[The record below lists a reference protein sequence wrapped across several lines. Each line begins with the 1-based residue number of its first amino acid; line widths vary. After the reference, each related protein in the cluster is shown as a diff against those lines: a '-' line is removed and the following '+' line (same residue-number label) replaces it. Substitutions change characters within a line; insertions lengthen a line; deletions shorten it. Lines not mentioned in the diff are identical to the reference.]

1 MVYRARSGSLIALSL
16 LLLSCSG
23 ASTNPCS
30 LVTSLEAEQ
39 ALGEPV
45 EEAAQLDAKTCVI
58 HARGTKGNAVTIQVT
73 DATGMEQRAWF
84 NKERLRRDSRL
95 ISGLGEGAIRIDAP
109 FLSRLTF
116 LHKDVL
122 VTVIV
127 ASTKG
132 HALHESATVLARSVA
147 AHSGASTAVGLT
159 PPSTHASLDPSPD
172 RTPPHTDRNLRP
184 APVTSTQS
192 LPTSGGPQAGPKKS
206 EPIDPTSLIGT
217 WQTRAAKNTAHYDM
231 LLTIRPSLEW
241 SLSSMMQFDGVLNAE
256 AGLWSLERANTFRG
270 LGWKGTYRKATP
282 KSFSST
288 GSIQATWARL
298 EDDQDP
304 KHIPVELWKQRR
316 EATSVPV
323 FQLKSV
329 DPDLVGQW
337 EASGT
342 YAGGKALFVWSI
354 KPSAASDL
362 LIVETLRGT
371 VKTKDGIPQLRPHQK
386 HPNSVSIIASN
397 DGGFTTSDG
406 KTTLHWVKLLPDQ
419 APHQL

>member
-1 MVYRARSGSLIALSL
+1 MGYRIRPASLIALSS
-16 LLLSCSG
+16 LLLSCGG

-30 LVTSLEAEQ
+30 LVTSHEAER

-73 DATGMEQRAWF
+73 DASGTEQRAWF
-84 NKERLRRDSRL
+84 NKERLRRDSHL
-95 ISGLGEGAIRIDAP
+95 IAGLGEGAIRIDAP
-109 FLSRLTF
+109 SLSRLTF

-127 ASTKG
+127 ASTT
-132 HALHESATVLARSVA
+132 HHSLHESVTVLAKSVA
-147 AHSGASTAVGLT
+147 AHSGASTVVAVD
-159 PPSTHASLDPSPD
+159 PPSTHASLDPLPD
-172 RTPPHTDRNLRP
+172 RMTRTDTTMRP
-184 APVTSTQS
+184 APVTSTQTH
-192 LPTSGGPQAGPKKS
+192 PTSLGPSTGPKKS
-206 EPIDPTSLIGT
+206 EPIDPTSLTGT
-217 WQTRAAKNTAHYDM
+217 WQARTTKGTAHYDM
-231 LLTIRPSLEW
+231 LLTIRPNLEW
-241 SLSSMMQFDGVLNAE
+241 SLSSMMQFDGVMNAE

-270 LGWKGTYRKATP
+270 LGWKGTYRKSTP

-304 KHIPVELWKQRR
+304 KHIPVELWKQRH

-362 LIVETLRGT
+362 LIVETIRGT
-371 VKTKDGIPQLRPHQK
+371 VKTKDGLPQLRPHQK
-386 HPNSVSIIASN
+386 HPISVNIITSN

-419 APHQL
+419 GPHPQL